1 MWDKKG
7 ENISYNWLYKLK
19 EDLLNE
25 QEEEQFTGDR
35 KSTEALSALSD
46 EQLVKYA
53 TARADKC
60 NSMGYVSLGNKNK
73 EKVTIIQKKLKSD
86 GANIADPEGTF
97 GLTTL
102 VATIASQKQAGIR
115 TDGCVGPETLSALGL
130 SPSDF
135 GMKVDPPQEPMQGAV
150 DGQAEVEIAEY
161 TGKITPSKRQRSLD
175 RITSIVLHDTLTS
188 SLRGMIGAFSKPR
201 TYTTKSGEE
210 KTYYTGTHFSIT
222 ADGKVRQ
229 HAPLAFPTNHTG
241 TGGWNSKSVGID
253 IVTRAGGTGAGY
265 KGYKP
270 PTLAQMKALY
280 VLVSQLAGKLPA
292 LNKKVHWV
300 DRWKLGGK
308 TFNIP
313 SGIVSH
319 GMVQANRSDAT
330 FSSYYLKLRTQG
342 MGDGPMGHDEAFKQ
356 AIEDEQAA
364 RLGQRTM
371 VAENSFQYGENLTY
385 KFLRLLREQQEKPVA
400 IIAGD
405 SQAGY
410 SGKALE
416 ALLKQNGYD
425 VFRKYRG
432 SWMGAENTAKTTKRL
447 SQLSLDKPVS
457 LVVVF
462 TGGNNPSA
470 NFTKRAVENLIT
482 TIRKNFGENVE
493 IVIGAAPP
501 ARTGDPQEV
510 KRIFRRNSHSEA
522 YKAKR
527 KDMADAT
534 VSVANSL
541 GAKVVNPHT
550 AGFLEDDVDTGDGIH
565 LTDADALEFAQQIM
579 SKVVGKQNVEVP
591 ASSDVKSVVQKIKD
605 ISKKRNVDFTT
616 ALFDLAYGSKDPK
629 KFLLSIGATGLAALG
644 AARAQQDKINKQ
656 EDSFKFRGKEKKD
669 TVKRYSN
676 MIRTIPAGQISY
688 KYGDVAE
695 DMMPK
700 VIDAIEKASEKHG
713 VDLGIMLAMAIYE
726 SGFNPYART
735 PLSSAAGLYAFLK
748 SSGQRYGL
756 QNYPEGFYDPYE
768 NADAAARMI
777 NNNIA
782 KIERTTGRSMNP
794 DDEYLIYVAHQQG
807 AGGMRNIYQSAQRG
821 LDRASNNTVH
831 RNIINQGKYLRNIYK
846 NGGPQAFL
854 DFYKNKFSRT
864 KSKGQRIANS
874 VKGTALV

>member
-1 MWDKKG
+1 
-7 ENISYNWLYKLK
+7 
-19 EDLLNE
+19 
-25 QEEEQFTGDR
+25 
-35 KSTEALSALSD
+35 
-46 EQLVKYA
+46 
-53 TARADKC
+53 
-60 NSMGYVSLGNKNK
+60 
-73 EKVTIIQKKLKSD
+73 
-86 GANIADPEGTF
+86 
-97 GLTTL
+97 
-102 VATIASQKQAGIR
+102 
-115 TDGCVGPETLSALGL
+115 
-130 SPSDF
+130 
-135 GMKVDPPQEPMQGAV
+135 
-150 DGQAEVEIAEY
+150 
-161 TGKITPSKRQRSLD
+161 
-175 RITSIVLHDTLTS
+175 
-188 SLRGMIGAFSKPR
+188 
-201 TYTTKSGEE
+201 
-210 KTYYTGTHFSIT
+210 
-222 ADGKVRQ
+222 
-229 HAPLAFPTNHTG
+229 
-241 TGGWNSKSVGID
+241 
-253 IVTRAGGTGAGY
+253 
-265 KGYKP
+265 
-270 PTLAQMKALY
+270 
-280 VLVSQLAGKLPA
+280 
-292 LNKKVHWV
+292 
-300 DRWKLGGK
+300 
-308 TFNIP
+308 
-313 SGIVSH
+313 
-319 GMVQANRSDAT
+319 
-330 FSSYYLKLRTQG
+330 
-342 MGDGPMGHDEAFKQ
+342 
-356 AIEDEQAA
+356 
-364 RLGQRTM
+364 
-371 VAENSFQYGENLTY
+371 
-385 KFLRLLREQQEKPVA
+385 VA

-656 EDSFKFRGKEKKD
+656 EDSFKFRGKEK
-669 TVKRYSN
+669 
-676 MIRTIPAGQISY
+676 
-688 KYGDVAE
+688 
-695 DMMPK
+695 MPK